1 MPPSRMVETTSWGIA
16 RMEGG
21 GPAGRPTPR
30 VRGVGLEGRD
40 RYFRWSHA
48 PSGIHLARLVVN
60 SSGHTVTSW
69 PPCHCSM

>member
-1 MPPSRMVETTSWGIA
+1 MISPLPPESTQDIEITYSMDFFKGNFRWDRQA
-16 RMEGG
+16 GG
-21 GPAGRPTPR
+21 
-30 VRGVGLEGRD
+30 E

-69 PPCHCSM
+69 PPCHWSM